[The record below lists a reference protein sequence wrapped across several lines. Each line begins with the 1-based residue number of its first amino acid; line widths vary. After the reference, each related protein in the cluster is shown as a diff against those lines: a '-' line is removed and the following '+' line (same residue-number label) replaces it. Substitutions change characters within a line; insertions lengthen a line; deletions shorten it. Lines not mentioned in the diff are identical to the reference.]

1 MLVQNFLDNANF
13 QYYAIFPE
21 QLRDQSTEWWEI
33 RAAGRRL
40 TPEFTC
46 LLLRVCSVSAQ
57 YLEDSLKSR
66 LEIELGEKAQS
77 MTERFHAAAQ
87 KLSSSIPRGAG
98 GVIQVQQLFLE
109 SSWWKSEANMVEAWH
124 SLSSAIRG
132 AQEIGKTS
140 RRFLEFCSTLD

>member
-1 MLVQNFLDNANF
+1 MQNFLDNANF
-13 QYYAIFPE
+13 QYYSIFPE
-21 QLRDQSTEWWEI
+21 QLRDQSAEWWEM
-33 RAAGRRL
+33 RAARRRL

-46 LLLRVCSVSAQ
+46 LLLRVCAVSAQ
-57 YLEDSLKSR
+57 YLEDSLKQR

-98 GVIQVQQLFLE
+98 GVMQVQQLFLE

-132 AQEIGKTS
+132 AQEIGKKPIFS
-140 RRFLEFCSTLD
+140 RMVECAA